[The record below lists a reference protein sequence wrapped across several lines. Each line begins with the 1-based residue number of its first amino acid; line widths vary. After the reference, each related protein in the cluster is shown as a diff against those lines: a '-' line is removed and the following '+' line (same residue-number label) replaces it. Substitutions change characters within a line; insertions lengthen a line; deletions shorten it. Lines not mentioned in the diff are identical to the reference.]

1 MMSVMTANVKKIA
14 VSLYCLWLLHVC
26 CTVAAADIFWLQ
38 AEERTRYAFDGSAE
52 REVVLMRGKE
62 SLPSALQH
70 SLRVGMWLKERR
82 GEEKYFP
89 LVVEKKLDD
98 KRREILYV
106 RAESPV
112 SAVCTVVAELAAAE
126 GSAFAQ
132 SDFTLYG
139 DAWNKEGFR
148 SGGTYGAAVPRRFF
162 LQRDRMN
169 PEIGLEYAGD
179 IAPET
184 VCDVFDAVGQAEEA
198 TISVEKNG
206 AFIYR
211 FSPAA
216 KFALTDDNRSTRKTF
231 ALRSKLSAG
240 EFYTATFTADV
251 EQPRYMYSS
260 RTQGTAL
267 FLAAVALTAAGV
279 VLYRRKTADDGR

>member
-1 MMSVMTANVKKIA
+1 MSVMTANVKKIA

-26 CTVAAADIFWLQ
+26 GIAAAADIFWLQ
-38 AEERTRYAFDGSAE
+38 AEERRYAFDGSAE
-52 REVVLMRGKE
+52 REVVLMRGTE

-98 KRREILYV
+98 KQKEILYV

-169 PEIGLEYAGD
+169 PELRLEYAGD

-184 VCDVFDAVGQAEEA
+184 VCDVFDTAEQAKEA
-198 TISVEKNG
+198 TTSVEKNG
-206 AFIYR
+206 AIVYK

-216 KFALTDDNRSTRKTF
+216 KFALTDDNRSARKTF
-231 ALRSKLSAG
+231 ALRSKLFAG
-240 EFYTATFTADV
+240 EIYTATFTADV

-267 FLAAVALTAAGV
+267 LLAAVALTAAGV